1 MARQLRV
8 EFPGAFYHVFSRGN
22 QKHAIFQSDEDRYC
36 FLKILGDAY
45 KRFGIAF
52 HAYCLMPN
60 HYHLLA
66 ETVYGM
72 LSKAMHLINT
82 TYTVYFNKKTDRC
95 GHLFQ
100 GRFKS
105 ILVEAE
111 SYATELSRYIH
122 LNPVRARLAGH
133 PGEYPWSSYSEYAGI
148 REPYPWLKTSLILGA
163 DGVQAEKRR
172 KHYEGYVLEAI
183 GHESPKE
190 ILESARSGILGRPEF
205 VARIKT
211 DFLGAQL
218 HDPDREHPQLRVL
231 RGRPGISD
239 ILDTTTEILGLHSR
253 LTKGVAIYISHQV
266 FGHTLESI
274 GAFFN
279 MSVSGI
285 CHVRHRIES
294 EMEHNKTLSHS
305 VEEIIIASCRQDGV
319 KPTLL

>member
-1 MARQLRV
+1 LARQLRV

-22 QKHAIFQSDEDRYC
+22 QKHAIFQSDEDRYY
-36 FLKILGDAY
+36 FLKALGDAF
-45 KRFGIAF
+45 KRFGITF

-100 GRFKS
+100 GRYKS

-122 LNPVRARLAGH
+122 LNPVRARLTDH
-133 PGEYPWSSYSEYAGI
+133 PGDYPWSSYSEYVGI
-148 REPYPWLKTSLILGA
+148 REPYPWLKTSMILGA
-163 DGVQAEKRR
+163 CGVPTGDPRKR
-172 KHYEGYVLEAI
+172 YEGFVLEAI

-190 ILESARSGILGRPEF
+190 ILEAVRTGILGRPEF

-211 DFLGAQL
+211 DFLDAQL
-218 HDPDREHPQLRVL
+218 HNPDREHPQLRVL
-231 RGRPGISD
+231 RGRPGLSD
-239 ILDTTTEILGLHSR
+239 ILDTTTEILGRHSR
-253 LTKGVAIYISHQV
+253 LTISVAIFISHQV

-274 GAFFN
+274 GAFFD

-285 CHVRHRIES
+285 CHARHRIES
-294 EMEHNKTLSHS
+294 EMEHNTTLARS
-305 VEEIIIASCRQDGV
+305 VEEIILASCRQDGV
-319 KPTLL
+319 KPTLS